1 MIIAHLERH
10 KIPRSM
16 KNLLVVEGNTV
27 ESRALHMKVGGTVAS
42 EGYAQLLRHL
52 CPDARTHI
60 VFPADSGAQL
70 PDGIALADFDGAALT
85 GSALHVAQATPE
97 VTRQI
102 EFARAMLA
110 ADIPIFG
117 SCWGLQ
123 VLTVAAGGAVRRNP
137 RGRELGFGRNI
148 VRTPHGLSHAMYEGK
163 PPAFTAVTVHLDEVE
178 TLPAG
183 ASLLA
188 SNGFS
193 HVQALDFGRPA
204 AVWGVQYHPEY
215 PLREIAA
222 IMRRTPTLVAE
233 GFFHTEA
240 EKESCARDFDLLDRH
255 PNDHALAW
263 RMGVNADVIDAG
275 NRTREILNWISHG
288 VAPFA
293 ARRATASPVKAT
305 TP

>member
-1 MIIAHLERH
+1 
-10 KIPRSM
+10 M
-16 KNLLVVEGNTV
+16 KNLLVVEGNTAK
-27 ESRALHMKVGGTVAS
+27 SRATHAGVGGTVAS
-42 EGYAQLLRHL
+42 EGYAQLLRQL
-52 CPDARTHI
+52 CPDARIHI
-60 VFPADSGAQL
+60 VCPADADVQL
-70 PDGIALADFDGAALT
+70 PNGIALGDFDGAALT

-102 EFARAMLA
+102 DFARAMLA
-110 ADIPIFG
+110 ANIPVFG

-123 VLTVAAGGAVRRNP
+123 ILTVASNGAVRKNP

-148 VRTPHGLSHAMYEGK
+148 VRTQHGLSHAMYDGK
-163 PPAFTAVTVHLDEVE
+163 PAAFTAVTVHLDEVE

-188 SNGFS
+188 SNAFS
-193 HVQALDFGRPA
+193 HVQALDFGRPV

-240 EKESCARDFDLLDRH
+240 ERESCARDFDQLDRN
-255 PNDHALAW
+255 PDDRALAW
-263 RMGVNADVIDAG
+263 RMGANADVLNTD
-275 NRTREILNWISHG
+275 NRTREIANWIRSG
-288 VAPFA
+288 VGPFV
-293 ARRATASPVKAT
+293 ARRAAASL
-305 TP
+305 TPAAMR